1 MEKIFKKSLALVL
14 SAALCLTA
22 LIGCLTVSAEGASAT
37 VTVGTVEVNSDATK
51 ATVPVTVKTDDANGI
66 AAAMFELKVD
76 SSKLTFNSVWEE
88 SITWDD
94 KTNINVQT
102 VLGELDAEGTTQ
114 RVVPVSGETDTYR
127 FLVEAIK
134 DGSSDTLGYI
144 KSATFNITFDIVAGT
159 TGTINI
165 EYVNDAHSQACNGGT
180 FDVNTA
186 TYSGTEAL
194 IPLTGA
200 NGAVTVKTTVA
211 CEHDWKF
218 VSAVPATGS
227 DNSANTETSKGSI
240 TLQCS
245 KCNVKKTEP
254 VNYNYYART
263 AMVGINLESETIMR
277 FGARY
282 ERDFS
287 RISTGA
293 NITKGYIVLDQ
304 VRGDV
309 QVSSKVTSFADC
321 DDAVDAS
328 NYKVYNATIGL
339 IAVAMSDNVSS
350 NVYAYDET
358 TDAWYNGM
366 TLTSSIASTGLA
378 ILQTSKVDLQKT
390 MLVNLLN
397 YGAAVQTEKDV
408 NTANLANA
416 NIADY
421 QNYAK
426 AADEITD
433 TISLPTTTDDAKI
446 FWFNKFQLLLDSKI
460 TNAASFRLTSA
471 YTGEDKDT
479 AIDMTGYTVEIKYTN
494 FKGTPIVIEVPSSE
508 FLPEGRVNR
517 HTVEM
522 PFDAA
527 DLRAKV
533 TYSVKLNGESAGP
546 ESVCSIEAL
555 VNGVLKQSSTS
566 AARKVSLNAMMAYS
580 DAAKAYLISK

>member
-22 LIGCLTVSAEGASAT
+22 LVGCLTVSAEGTAAKPTYALNAVEGKPGDT
-37 VTVGTVEVNSDATK
+37 VTVTADITNVSEVCAHLIDIVFPTDLTLGKVTDSLGNTYLSYEAWVAAGSNSETPYYNPVAKTDGNHVCLVEFINWPSGDDAISTTSMKFFFECTIPTGATAGTVYTLTPTVQAGKYDDDTKLMDVEVTPGK
-51 ATVPVTVKTDDANGI
+51 VTVTTATV
-66 AAAMFELKVD
+66 
-76 SSKLTFNSVWEE
+76 
-88 SITWDD
+88 
-94 KTNINVQT
+94 
-102 VLGELDAEGTTQ
+102 
-114 RVVPVSGETDTYR
+114 
-127 FLVEAIK
+127 
-134 DGSSDTLGYI
+134 
-144 KSATFNITFDIVAGT
+144 
-159 TGTINI
+159 
-165 EYVNDAHSQACNGGT
+165 
-180 FDVNTA
+180 
-186 TYSGTEAL
+186 
-194 IPLTGA
+194 
-200 NGAVTVKTTVA
+200 

-245 KCNVKKTEP
+245 KCDVKKTEP

-293 NITKGYIVLDQ
+293 NITQGYIVLDQ

-460 TNAASFRLTSA
+460 TNAASFRLSSA

-555 VNGVLKQSSTS
+555 VNGVLNQSSTS